1 MYSSI
6 PTTKITLY
14 LYPIY
19 NFGSTIT
26 MSEQLSTKPSL
37 KDSVVGR
44 LSPHDSSA
52 EGFLAKLG
60 VISAGW
66 LGGLTISDL
75 LTFASL
81 VYVCLNIWVLLRDK
95 VFKKRTDKPTDVSS
109 GE

>member
-1 MYSSI
+1 
-6 PTTKITLY
+6 
-14 LYPIY
+14 
-19 NFGSTIT
+19 
-26 MSEQLSTKPSL
+26 MSEVPHTKPNL
-37 KDSVVGR
+37 KDSIVGR

-60 VISAGW
+60 VILAGG
-66 LGGLTISDL
+66 LGGVTISDL

-95 VFKKRTDKPTDVSS
+95 VFKRRAEKSTKTSS

>member
-1 MYSSI
+1 
-6 PTTKITLY
+6 
-14 LYPIY
+14 
-19 NFGSTIT
+19 
-26 MSEQLSTKPSL
+26 MSEVSQSKPSL
-37 KDSVVGR
+37 KDSIVGR

-66 LGGLTISDL
+66 LGGITVSDL

-81 VYVCLNIWVLLRDK
+81 VYVCLNTVVLIRDK
-95 VFKKRTDKPTDVSS
+95 ILKRRTEKSTDSSS